1 MFIDLI
7 SIMHNDVGI
16 IFVLDDYLNIYFVFF
31 SNIVF
36 EGGGE
41 VIV

>member
-7 SIMHNDVGI
+7 SIMHNGVGI
-16 IFVLDDYLNIYFVFF
+16 IFVLDDYLNIYFVF